1 MILATSFRLTDDHY
15 LMAAIDPK
23 PAATVVLVRESRD
36 DIEVLMLLRDR
47 NLAFNAG
54 NWVFPGGKIDPR
66 DYLSDNVAREYQA
79 ALRAAVRETQEE
91 AGIELI
97 HEHLIHTAH
106 WTTPEHLP
114 LRYSTWFFLCPIYH
128 QVEVVVDDCEIRDFR
143 WISPAD
149 AMREI
154 ESKQLQV
161 PHPTRVTLR
170 DLLEYSTLDQ
180 VLTGIGKQEIRIF
193 PENSPYYRPSEM
205 GVMDVYDL

>member
-1 MILATSFRLTDDHY
+1 MTVIE
-15 LMAAIDPK
+15 PK
-23 PAATVVLVRESRD
+23 PAATVVLVREHRD

-54 NWVFPGGKIDPR
+54 SWVFPGGKIDPH
-66 DYLSDNVAREYQA
+66 DYLPEHSALEYHA
-79 ALRAAVRETQEE
+79 AVQAAVRETREE
-91 AGIELI
+91 AGIELA

-106 WTTPEHLP
+106 WTTPENLP
-114 LRYSTWFFLCPIYH
+114 RRYSTWFFLCPIYH
-128 QVEVVVDDCEIRDFR
+128 QVQVVVDDCEIRDYR
-143 WISPAD
+143 WISPAN

-154 ESKQLQV
+154 KAEKLQV

-180 VLTGIGKQEIRIF
+180 VLEGIGRQDIRIF

-205 GVMDVYDL
+205 GVSNVSG

>member
-1 MILATSFRLTDDHY
+1 MT
-15 LMAAIDPK
+15 AIEPR

-54 NWVFPGGKIDPR
+54 SWVFPGGKIDPL
-66 DYLSDNVAREYQA
+66 DYLPEHA
-79 ALRAAVRETQEE
+79 ALEYHAAVRAAVRETREE
-91 AGIELI
+91 AGIELV

-114 LRYSTWFFLCPIYH
+114 RRYSTWFFLCPIYH
-128 QVEVVVDDCEIRDFR
+128 QVQVVVDDCEIRDYR
-143 WISPAD
+143 WISPAN

-154 ESKQLQV
+154 ESSQLQV

-170 DLLEYSTLDQ
+170 DLLDYSTVEQ
-180 VLTGIGKQEIRIF
+180 VLSGIGKQEIRIF

-205 GVMDVYDL
+205 GVSDVSD